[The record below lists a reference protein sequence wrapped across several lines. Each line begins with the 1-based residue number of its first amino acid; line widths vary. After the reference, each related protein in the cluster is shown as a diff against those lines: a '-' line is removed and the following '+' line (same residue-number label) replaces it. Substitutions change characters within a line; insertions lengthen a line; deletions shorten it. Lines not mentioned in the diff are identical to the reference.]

1 MKYFYPFSLLVLL
14 LLIGC
19 KSTGNLDNSQPDFV
33 IAFGS
38 CDNQKL
44 ENNLWPS
51 VLKNNPDVWIWG
63 GDNIYSDTYD
73 MEKMAFDY
81 KMQKEEAGYL
91 AVANS
96 AAVLG
101 TWDDHD
107 YGLNDG
113 GEEYEMRKESQQ
125 LFLDFMDVDKND
137 PRREREGVYH
147 SKLFEKPNGSVKV
160 IVLDTRYFRTSLTK
174 STNPK
179 RRYEPNAYGV
189 GTILGEEQWQWLEYE
204 LKNSNADFNILVTS
218 IQLLSGEHGFETWAN
233 FPHEQDKL
241 YNLIRSS
248 KAKGVMVLS
257 GDRHISEF
265 SRKDI
270 KGLNYPL
277 IDFTSSGLTHVYS
290 SFSGEPNQYRV
301 GEVIN
306 QKSFGVL
313 RFNFKAKS
321 VLMSMQDENNK
332 PLAVFT
338 AKY

>member
-1 MKYFYPFSLLVLL
+1 MKHFIQLSFLSLFCLL
-14 LLIGC
+14 GC
-19 KSTGNLDNSQPDFV
+19 KSTGNLDNSQPDFI

-44 ENNLWPS
+44 ENNLWPA
-51 VLKNNPDVWIWG
+51 VLKNNPNIWIWG

-73 MEKMAFDY
+73 MEKMANDY
-81 KMQKEEAGYL
+81 KTQKEDNEYL
-91 AVANS
+91 KVVNS
-96 AAVLG
+96 TSILG

-125 LFLDFMDVDKND
+125 LFLDFFDISKDD
-137 PRREREGVYH
+137 PRRERKGIYH
-147 SKLFEKPNGSVKV
+147 AELFETINGSVKV
-160 IVLDTRYFRTSLTK
+160 IVLDTRYFRTPLTK
-174 STNPK
+174 SETQK
-179 RRYEPNAYGV
+179 RRYEPNNYGE
-189 GTILGEEQWQWLEYE
+189 GTVLGEAQWQWLASE
-204 LKNSNADFNILVTS
+204 LKDSKAEFNVIVTS

-241 YNLIRSS
+241 YNLIKSS

-265 SRKDI
+265 SKKDI
-270 KGLNYPL
+270 DGVKYPL

-301 GEVIN
+301 GAVIS
-306 QKSFGVL
+306 QKSFGVV
-313 RFNFKAKS
+313 RFNFKTKS
-321 VLMSMQDENNK
+321 VLMSMHDENNK
-332 PLAVFT
+332 PLAAYTV
-338 AKY
+338 KY

>member
-1 MKYFYPFSLLVLL
+1 MKYFNSLILLVLL

-19 KSTGNLDNSQPDFV
+19 KSTGNIEDSQPDFV

-44 ENNLWPS
+44 PNNLWPA
-51 VLKNNPDVWIWG
+51 VLKNNPNVWIWG
-63 GDNIYSDTYD
+63 GDNVYSDTYD
-73 MEKMAFDY
+73 MEKMAMDY
-81 KMQKEEAGYL
+81 KTQKEEKDYM
-91 AVANS
+91 AVVNS
-96 AAVLG
+96 TKVLG

-113 GEEYEMRKESQQ
+113 GEEYSMRDESQQ
-125 LFLDFMDVDKND
+125 LFLDFMDVPKDD
-137 PRREREGVYH
+137 PRRHRQGIYH
-147 SKLFEKPNGSVKV
+147 SELFETRNGSVKV

-179 RRYEPNAYGV
+179 RRYEPNAYGE
-189 GTILGEEQWQWLEYE
+189 GTILGEAQWQWLASE
-204 LKNSNADFNILVTS
+204 LEHSSANFNVIVTS

-241 YNLIRSS
+241 YNLLKTT

-270 KGLNYPL
+270 KGLKYPL

-301 GEVIN
+301 GDVIN
-306 QKSFGVL
+306 QKSFGVV
-313 RFNFKAKS
+313 RFNFKAKNA
-321 VLMSMQDENNK
+321 VMSMHDENNK
-332 PLAVFT
+332 PLAVYT
-338 AKY
+338 VKY

>member
-1 MKYFYPFSLLVLL
+1 MKQLFKLSFIVLFLL
-14 LLIGC
+14 LGC
-19 KSTGNLDNSQPDFV
+19 KTAENLENSQPDFV

-44 ENNLWPS
+44 ENNLWPA
-51 VLKNNPDVWIWG
+51 VLKNNPNVWIWG

-73 MEKMAFDY
+73 MEKMASDY
-81 KMQKEEAGYL
+81 KTQKEDSEYL
-91 AVANS
+91 KVVNS
-96 AAVLG
+96 TRILG

-125 LFLDFMDVDKND
+125 LFLDFFDVPKDD

-147 SKLFEKPNGSVKV
+147 SEIFEAQNGTVKV
-160 IVLDTRYFRTSLTK
+160 IVLDTRYFRTSLTESK
-174 STNPK
+174 NPK
-179 RRYEPNAYGV
+179 RRYEPNTYGE
-189 GTILGEEQWQWLEYE
+189 GTILGEAQWQWLASE
-204 LKNSNADFNILVTS
+204 LKNSKAEFNILVTS

-241 YNLIRSS
+241 YSLVKSS

-265 SRKDI
+265 SKKDI
-270 KGLNYPL
+270 KGLKYPL

-321 VLMSMQDENNK
+321 VLMSMHDENNK
-332 PLAVFT
+332 PLAVYT
-338 AKY
+338 VKY

>member
-1 MKYFYPFSLLVLL
+1 MKCFNPFSFLVLL
-14 LLIGC
+14 LLLGC

-44 ENNLWPS
+44 ENNLWPA
-51 VLKNNPDVWIWG
+51 VLKNNPNVWVWG

-73 MEKMAFDY
+73 MEKMALDY
-81 KMQKEEAGYL
+81 KTQKEESEYMK
-91 AVANS
+91 VVNS
-96 AAVLG
+96 TRVLG

-125 LFLDFMDVDKND
+125 LFLDFMDVPAND
-137 PRREREGVYH
+137 PRRERGGVYH
-147 SKLFEKPNGSVKV
+147 AELFETANGSVKV

-174 STNPK
+174 SEMQK
-179 RRYEPNAYGV
+179 RRYQPNPYGE
-189 GTILGEEQWQWLEYE
+189 GTILGEAQWQWLESE
-204 LKNSNADFNILVTS
+204 LNNSRADFNILVTS

-241 YNLIRSS
+241 YALIKSS

-265 SRKDI
+265 SKKEI
-270 KGLNYPL
+270 KGLRYPL

-301 GEVIN
+301 GEVIS
-306 QKSFGVL
+306 QKSFGVV
-313 RFNFKAKS
+313 RFNFETKS
-321 VLMSMQDENNK
+321 VLMSMHDENNK
-332 PLAVFT
+332 PLAVYT
-338 AKY
+338 VKY

>member
-1 MKYFYPFSLLVLL
+1 MKYFIRLSFLLF
-14 LLIGC
+14 LILMGC
-19 KSTGNLDNSQPDFV
+19 KSAGNLGNSQPDFV

-44 ENNLWPS
+44 ENNLWPAI
-51 VLKNNPDVWIWG
+51 LKNNPNAWVWG

-73 MEKMAFDY
+73 MGKMALDY
-81 KMQKEEAGYL
+81 KTQKEEKEYMK
-91 AVANS
+91 VVNS
-96 AAVLG
+96 TKVLG

-125 LFLDFMDVDKND
+125 LFLDFMDVPTND

-147 SKLFEKPNGSVKV
+147 AELFETANGSVKV

-174 STNPK
+174 SEIQKK
-179 RRYEPNAYGV
+179 RYQPNNYGE
-189 GTILGEEQWQWLEYE
+189 GTILGEAQWQWLESE
-204 LKNSNADFNILVTS
+204 LKNSKADFNVIVTS

-241 YNLIRSS
+241 YSLIKSS

-265 SRKDI
+265 SKKEI
-270 KGLNYPL
+270 KGLKYPL

-301 GEVIN
+301 GEVIS
-306 QKSFGVL
+306 QKSFGVV
-313 RFNFKAKS
+313 RFNFKSNS
-321 VLMSMQDENNK
+321 VLMSMHDENNK
-332 PLAVFT
+332 PLAVYT
-338 AKY
+338 VKY

>member
-1 MKYFYPFSLLVLL
+1 MKYFIRLSFLFF
-14 LLIGC
+14 LILMGC
-19 KSTGNLDNSQPDFV
+19 KSAGNLDNSQPDFV

-44 ENNLWPS
+44 ENNLWPAI
-51 VLKNNPDVWIWG
+51 LKNNPNVWVWG

-73 MEKMAFDY
+73 MEKMALDY
-81 KMQKEEAGYL
+81 KIQKEEKEYIK
-91 AVANS
+91 VVNS
-96 AAVLG
+96 TKVLG

-125 LFLDFMDVDKND
+125 LFLDFMDVQTND

-147 SKLFEKPNGSVKV
+147 AELFETTNGSVKV

-174 STNPK
+174 SEIQKK
-179 RRYEPNAYGV
+179 RYQPNNYGE
-189 GTILGEEQWQWLEYE
+189 GTILGEAQWQWLESE
-204 LKNSNADFNILVTS
+204 LKNSKAEFNVIVTS

-241 YNLIRSS
+241 YSLIKSS

-265 SRKDI
+265 SKKEI
-270 KGLNYPL
+270 KGLKYPL

-301 GEVIN
+301 GAVIS
-306 QKSFGVL
+306 QKSFGVV
-313 RFNFKAKS
+313 RFNFKSNS
-321 VLMSMQDENNK
+321 VLMSMHDENNK
-332 PLAVFT
+332 PLAVYT
-338 AKY
+338 VKY